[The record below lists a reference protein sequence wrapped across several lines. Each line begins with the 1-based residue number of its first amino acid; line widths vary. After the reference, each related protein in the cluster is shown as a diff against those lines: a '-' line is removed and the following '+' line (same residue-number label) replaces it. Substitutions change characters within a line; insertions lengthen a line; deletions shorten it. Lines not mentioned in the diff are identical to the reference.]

1 VDGRAHRQRALRRPA
16 ARMIRGIV
24 SDFGGVLTSGLM
36 DAFRRLQ
43 EGIDVAPEAY
53 GEAMAH
59 SLARDGVHPLFA
71 LERGEISEGEF
82 LARLERGLEATTG
95 RAVSLQGFAAR
106 LMDELRPNHELFD
119 HFRALKHENGLRFA
133 LCTNNVREWE
143 PLWRPKLP
151 VDEVFD
157 VVVDSAF
164 VGTRKPEPEIYA
176 ITLERLGLPAT
187 ACAFLDDLQVNVD
200 AARELGMHAVLY
212 RDNARA
218 IAELESL
225 LRAG

>member
-1 VDGRAHRQRALRRPA
+1 
-16 ARMIRGIV
+16 MIRGIV

-43 EGIDVAPEAY
+43 VATDVAPEAW
-53 GEAMAH
+53 GEGMAH

-71 LERGEISEGEF
+71 LERGEISEREF
-82 LARLERGLEATTG
+82 LVRLERGLEAATG
-95 RAVSLQGFAAR
+95 RRLPLHGFPAQ

-119 HFRALKHENGLRFA
+119 HFRGLKRDNGLRFA

-151 VDEVFD
+151 IDELFD

-176 ITLERLGLPAT
+176 ITLERLELPAE
-187 ACAFLDDLQVNVD
+187 ACVFLDDLEVNVEG
-200 AARELGMHAVLY
+200 ARAVGMHAIVY
-212 RDNARA
+212 RDNERT
-218 IAELESL
+218 IAELGSL
-225 LRAG
+225 LRAA